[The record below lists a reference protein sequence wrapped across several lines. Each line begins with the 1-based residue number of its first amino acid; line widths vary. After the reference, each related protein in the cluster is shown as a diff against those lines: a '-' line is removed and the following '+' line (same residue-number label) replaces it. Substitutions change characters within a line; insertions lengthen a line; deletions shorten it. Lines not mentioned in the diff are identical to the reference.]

1 MPQGLQRMPQS
12 QVMNRSF
19 QPKQQQQHSVNVS
32 QLSQE
37 SLKQELKQEAVDEV
51 SESEM
56 DRETRLENWNRRL
69 IQVSNKLKTYSPFI
83 YAFRIS

>member
-19 QPKQQQQHSVNVS
+19 PTKQQQQHAVNTGH
-32 QLSQE
+32 LPHE
-37 SLKQELKQEAVDEV
+37 SLKQEMKQEAVDEN

-56 DRETRLENWNRRL
+56 DLSL
-69 IQVSNKLKTYSPFI
+69 IHI
-83 YAFRIS
+83 

>member
-1 MPQGLQRMPQS
+1 MPQGLPRLPQS

-19 QPKQQQQHSVNVS
+19 QAKQQQQHSVNVS

-37 SLKQELKQEAVDEV
+37 GLKQELKQELKPELKPELKQEAVDEI

-69 IQVSNKLKTYSPFI
+69 LQVSVKLN
-83 YAFRIS
+83 